1 MTLSQALKEAV
12 AARPNWMMAG
22 PQRSQVAEHAATLLG
37 GTPQQAADASRFGA
51 WLGTR
56 DGLLYVAHRSVLR
69 ALGVQF

>member
-1 MTLSQALKEAV
+1 MTLSQAL
-12 AARPNWMMAG
+12 AASNAALPGYQLAG
-22 PQRSQVAEHAATLLG
+22 PRRAQLAQLAAITLG
-37 GTPQQAADASRFGA
+37 GTAQQAADASRFGA